1 MTDMS
6 LTIQPRILCV
16 DDELFILNALNR
28 HLRSRGEV
36 ITTPS
41 ASEALEILSRQT
53 IDLIIT
59 DMRMPE
65 MSGLELLKRVKDMEL
80 QNNPGQILLTGNS
93 EVQDTQEMLITVGA
107 NNILRKPWVKE
118 ELVSAVDQL
127 LKARLTGL

>member
-1 MTDMS
+1 MS

-80 QNNPGQILLTGNS
+80 PNDPGQILLTGNS

-118 ELVSAVDQL
+118 ELVSAVNQL
-127 LKARLTGL
+127 LKARLRGL

>member
-1 MTDMS
+1 MS

>member
-80 QNNPGQILLTGNS
+80 PNDPGQILLTGNS

-118 ELVSAVDQL
+118 ELVSAVNQL
-127 LKARLTGL
+127 LKARLRGL

>member
-1 MTDMS
+1 MS

-80 QNNPGQILLTGNS
+80 PNDPGQILLTGNS

-127 LKARLTGL
+127 LKARLRGL